1 MTTIERDGD
10 GFAVDATLLAEALG
24 LTPAQVKERMRDG
37 RITSRCEAGVD
48 EDKGRWRL
56 TFHHGAKA
64 CRFIVDDSG
73 HLLTRAS
80 FPVRPREAAQE
91 TDDDR

>member
-48 EDKGRWRL
+48 EDSGRWRL
-56 TFHHGAKA
+56 TFHHGSKA

-73 HLLTRAS
+73 RLLTRAS
-80 FPVRPREAAQE
+80 FPVRPRAAAQDKDE
-91 TDDDR
+91 DR

>member
-1 MTTIERDGD
+1 MTAIERDGD

-48 EDKGRWRL
+48 EDSGRWRL
-56 TFHHGAKA
+56 TFHHGSKA

-73 HLLTRAS
+73 RLLTRAS
-80 FPVRPREAAQE
+80 FPVRPREAAQD
-91 TDDDR
+91 TDEDR